1 MRSVDDL
8 QFSQPRSSRS
18 GVRARRRRAAWC
30 PRWRC
35 SPSGRAAP
43 AAADLT
49 AFLGVSPS
57 PDTHLAKGAAVGMG
71 LVIIG
76 FEFEYSQLG
85 EDAER
90 AVPSLTTG
98 SGNLLVQTPV
108 PINGW
113 QFYAALGGGLYRER
127 LELCRDPRRHHRRAP
142 STPSRAFPPLRLPH
156 LLALGRRC
164 IEGPRFY
171 AGQPASDSWPR
182 PCPPPARGA
191 GPND

>member
-1 MRSVDDL
+1 MRSVTRL
-8 QFSQPRSSRS
+8 FSLAARS
-18 GVRARRRRAAWC
+18 VARRTRPGLVPALALLAVTAA
-30 PRWRC
+30 P
-35 SPSGRAAP
+35 AP

-57 PDTHLAKGAAVGMG
+57 PDTHVAKGLAVGMG

-85 EDAER
+85 EDVER

-113 QFYAALGGGLYRER
+113 QFYATLGGGLYRER
-127 LELCRDPRRHHRRAP
+127 LEDLQETHVATNLGGGAKYTVAGPFR
-142 STPSRAFPPLRLPH
+142 LRFDYRIFS
-156 LLALGRRC
+156 LLGS
-164 IEGPRFY
+164 PVQSKVHRFY
-171 AGQPASDSWPR
+171 AGANL
-182 PCPPPARGA
+182 AF
-191 GPND
+191 

>member
-1 MRSVDDL
+1 MRSVTRL
-8 QFSQPRSSRS
+8 YSLAAP
-18 GVRARRRRAAWC
+18 ARWWRPTLLAVTAA
-30 PRWRC
+30 P
-35 SPSGRAAP
+35 AP

-85 EDAER
+85 EDVER

-113 QFYAALGGGLYRER
+113 QFYATLGGGLYRER
-127 LELCRDPRRHHRRAP
+127 LEDLQETHVATNLGGGAKYTVAGPFR
-142 STPSRAFPPLRLPH
+142 LRFDYRIFS
-156 LLALGRRC
+156 LLGS
-164 IEGPRFY
+164 PVQSKVHRFY
-171 AGQPASDSWPR
+171 AGANL
-182 PCPPPARGA
+182 AF
-191 GPND
+191 